1 MATLT
6 ELQRRIA
13 KLQEEAERVRKSE
26 LASVIASIREAV
38 AQYDLTPA
46 DIFGRKAVSSAR
58 KKGAGSANEKTPR
71 PPKYR
76 DPKSGKTW
84 TGMGKPPNWIAGVRN
99 RDKFLI
105 DAQADDE
112 ASLMETPAA
121 RVKKRRKLAEE
132 PGAKTTRKATK
143 KGNGKSAA
151 SAAHA
156 AEQSSSGGAAS

>member
-1 MATLT
+1 MATLA

-13 KLQEEAERVRKSE
+13 KLQEEAEEVRKSE

-46 DIFGRKAVSSAR
+46 DIFGRKAGSSAR
-58 KKGAGSANEKTPR
+58 GKGAASAVGKTSR

-76 DPKSGKTW
+76 DPKTGKTW

-105 DAQADDE
+105 DAQTTDE
-112 ASLMETPAA
+112 ASQMETPAA
-121 RVKKRRKLAEE
+121 QGKKRRKLADA
-132 PGAKTTRKATK
+132 GTKTTRKATK

-151 SAAHA
+151 SAADA
-156 AEQSSSGGAAS
+156 TEQSSSGGAAS

>member
-1 MATLT
+1 MATLA
-6 ELQRRIA
+6 ELQKRIA
-13 KLQEEAERVRKSE
+13 RLQEEAEQVRKSE

-46 DIFGRKAVSSAR
+46 DIFGRKAGLSAR
-58 KKGAGSANEKTPR
+58 GKSAGPTKEKTPR

-105 DAQADDE
+105 EAQEATE
-112 ASLMETPAA
+112 ASQSEPAT
-121 RVKKRRKLAEE
+121 RGKKRRKLADAD
-132 PGAKTTRKATK
+132 AKTSRKSR
-143 KGNGKSAA
+143 KGNGKGAA
-151 SAAHA
+151 SAADVTA
-156 AEQSSSGGAAS
+156 QSDSGGAAS

>member
-1 MATLT
+1 MATLA
-6 ELQRRIA
+6 ELQKRIA
-13 KLQEEAERVRKSE
+13 RLQEEAEQVRKSE

-46 DIFGRKAVSSAR
+46 DIFGRKAGPSAR
-58 KKGAGSANEKTPR
+58 AKGAGTAGGKAPR

-76 DPKSGKTW
+76 DPKTGKTW

-105 DAQADDE
+105 DAQAADE
-112 ASLMETPAA
+112 ASQSEPAT
-121 RVKKRRKLAEE
+121 RGKKRRKLADA
-132 PGAKTTRKATK
+132 GTKTTRKATK

-151 SAAHA
+151 SSADAT
-156 AEQSSSGGAAS
+156 EQSSSGGAAR